1 MPTRKRLLALLL
13 TFAAAGTNAHADNTL
28 KDAILSGRPLADLRL
43 RYESVD
49 LATKP
54 AEAEAVTLRA
64 RLGYQIGQFA
74 GFSVLGEFDF
84 VQHLEIGRA
93 HV

>member
-28 KDAILSGRPLADLRL
+28 KDAILSGRPLA
-43 RYESVD
+43 
-49 LATKP
+49 
-54 AEAEAVTLRA
+54 
-64 RLGYQIGQFA
+64 
-74 GFSVLGEFDF
+74 
-84 VQHLEIGRA
+84 EIGRA